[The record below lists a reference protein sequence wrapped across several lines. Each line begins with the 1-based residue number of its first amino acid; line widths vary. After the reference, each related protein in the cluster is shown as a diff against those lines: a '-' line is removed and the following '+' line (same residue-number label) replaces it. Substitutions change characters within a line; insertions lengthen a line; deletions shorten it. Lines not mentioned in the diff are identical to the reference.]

1 MACILQRGQGG
12 APAYPTRRPQRCPWK
27 ATSGH
32 RTDARIR
39 STHGYADAGT
49 EISPQKLRGGGIY
62 PVPDARGPCGST
74 PRGAT
79 GLSLFD
85 DRRRATPVCDHTGCP
100 ADDR

>member
-1 MACILQRGQGG
+1 MVCILQRGQGR

-49 EISPQKLRGGGIY
+49 EISPQKLQGEGA
-62 PVPDARGPCGST
+62 DA
-74 PRGAT
+74 
-79 GLSLFD
+79 
-85 DRRRATPVCDHTGCP
+85 GCP
-100 ADDR
+100 MPVGLAGRHPLPERGCWPQSFQ